1 MDLLK
6 MAIVAL
12 RSRHSRRL
20 RSTTKKSSSIGIH
33 MAQNRI
39 TLDVTDQQYAEV
51 DAALTTIENH
61 LAGLTDL
68 TQSERRGLLKMG
80 DKSEAFCRQTLVV
93 LAQNPN
99 VVPPGLSLADA
110 EDDLHHLEQLRIRS
124 ARVRKLLGRMDDSEI
139 ALGSDVMNAALNGY
153 NLLKLMGKGSGLVA
167 LRQDISARF
176 ARAPRG
182 KGEAGQKGTPPDA
195 NAA

>member
-1 MDLLK
+1 
-6 MAIVAL
+6 
-12 RSRHSRRL
+12 
-20 RSTTKKSSSIGIH
+20 

-93 LAQNPN
+93 LAQNPS

-110 EDDLHHLEQLRIRS
+110 QDDLHHLSNCAFAAHACASCWGAWTTPRS
-124 ARVRKLLGRMDDSEI
+124 HWA
-139 ALGSDVMNAALNGY
+139 VM
-153 NLLKLMGKGSGLVA
+153 
-167 LRQDISARF
+167 
-176 ARAPRG
+176 
-182 KGEAGQKGTPPDA
+182 
-195 NAA
+195 